1 MSDYLSNLFSLKGKT
16 ALVTGGSKGIGKMIS
31 TALIKAGAKVYIS
44 SRSQET
50 CDATAAELS
59 EHGECISIPFDL
71 SIVENIQH
79 LADELEKREE
89 KLDVLINNSGRTWGA
104 PIDEFPERGW
114 DDVMTLNV
122 KSPFYLV
129 QRLLPMLEKAGT
141 KEDPARIINI
151 GSIAGL
157 MATTQ
162 QAYSYMAS
170 KAAINHLTKGLAKDL
185 VSKHIIAN
193 AIAPGFFP
201 SKMTKF
207 ITENEEAKKYATGMI
222 PLKRMGEPD
231 EIGSLAIFLC
241 AKPSAYVTGA
251 VIPIDGGILVNQ

>member
-31 TALIKAGAKVYIS
+31 VALIKAGAKVYIS

-59 EHGECISIPFDL
+59 DHGECVSIPFDL
-71 SIVENIQH
+71 STVENIQH
-79 LADELEKREE
+79 LADELAKREDR
-89 KLDVLINNSGRTWGA
+89 LDILINNSGKSWGA
-104 PIDEFPERGW
+104 DIDKFPERGW

-129 QRLLPMLEKAGT
+129 QRLLPLLEKAGT

-151 GSIAGL
+151 GSIAGIIS
-157 MATTQ
+157 TTQ
-162 QAYSYMAS
+162 SAYSYMAS

-185 VSKHIIAN
+185 VNRNIVVN

-201 SKMTKF
+201 SKMTRH
-207 ITENEEAKKYATGMI
+207 ITENEDVKKYAIGMI
-222 PLKRMGEPD
+222 PLGRMGQPE

-241 AKPSAYVTGA
+241 SKPSAYMTGTI
-251 VIPIDGGILVNQ
+251 IPIDGGILING